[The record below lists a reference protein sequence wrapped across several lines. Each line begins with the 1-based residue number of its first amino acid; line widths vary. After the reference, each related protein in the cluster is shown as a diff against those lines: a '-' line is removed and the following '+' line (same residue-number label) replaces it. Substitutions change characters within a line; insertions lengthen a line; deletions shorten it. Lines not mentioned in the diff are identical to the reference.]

1 MTAVHDA
8 ARSGDTDR
16 LAALLAEG
24 ADPDPVDT
32 SGESPLYTAAARGQT
47 EVVARL
53 LAEPGVD
60 PNRRSERG
68 WGPLTAAAFAGHTPV
83 VQLLLAH
90 PQLRTAARDA
100 QGRTALWWAATGG
113 RAEAARL
120 LAQHGT
126 GVQLTDDDGVDPA
139 GAAAAAGHSE
149 LAAEL
154 RQLAEEA
161 EPAQGSESDPAE
173 VDDDRYHPPDE
184 PPPGRVIREPSWRLR
199 GGG

>member
-8 ARSGDTDR
+8 ARSGDTGR
-16 LAALLAEG
+16 LAALLADG
-24 ADPDPVDT
+24 ADPDPVDS
-32 SGESPLYTAAARGQT
+32 SGESPLYVAAARGLT

-68 WGPLTAAAFAGHTPV
+68 WGPLTAAAFAGHAPV
-83 VQLLLAH
+83 VRLLLTH
-90 PQLRTAARDA
+90 PQLRAAARDA
-100 QGRTALWWAATGG
+100 QGRTAFWWAATGG

-120 LAQHGT
+120 LAEHGA
-126 GVQLTDDDGVDPA
+126 GVQLTDDDGVDAA
-139 GAAAAAGHSE
+139 GAAAAAGHAE

-154 RQLAEEA
+154 HQLVAAA
-161 EPAQGSESDPAE
+161 EPAQGGDPQFGEAGE
-173 VDDDRYHPPDE
+173 DRYHPPDE

-199 GGG
+199 EGR